1 MLSLLTGRMS
11 LSDSPSRPQAPS
23 VRVSE
28 LDARSTAITILLVA
42 TFVVL
47 EAARGY
53 GGARTPLGDDA
64 SSHTATIATFA
75 KLLMNGQGWWS
86 TDYNLGFPLGLYYQ
100 PVPHV
105 VSAAFCAL
113 LGGPEMAIFTYK
125 FFSVAMIALQPWAV
139 AFGLRRAGADRLTS
153 AIAGAL
159 APFVINP
166 EIGASMAFG
175 YSVKASLNVGLYTQN
190 WGNVALPIVFGELV
204 ALIDKRGRIWT
215 TALAAAF
222 TAGCHMFYAIALVP
236 IMAIL
241 ALLMP
246 GRAASVRKLAGAGA
260 VAFAL
265 VAPWQIALFQNQAY
279 FGGWPNS
286 SGERLDGYGWSDTF
300 SALVSGDL
308 LDGTTT
314 PILTVCALLGLIV
327 AVARFRHTAFGRATI
342 VSLVLSL
349 LGMVGRAP
357 LFGHPPIAPG
367 DGFLDRF
374 LGGGWIDL
382 YPLHKSVQL
391 FRYLSLLQFLLMV
404 LAALGISTVAHA
416 LYLAVSTRL
425 AGAGLKERL
434 AATFSRGDLTLVHTE
449 TATQRNIATALPTI
463 LLIAVIGFTLVKA
476 GPQLR
481 GAFRTIDKAK
491 ALHLDQYDELVSW
504 MRQTP
509 IEGRTLVGP
518 KTGVKGHYHGGLLA
532 YTGDRPVGLSYGV
545 GLHDSLGFYF
555 LMHFDPTAKNA
566 ADLFDLYDFRYMVN
580 DPGTA
585 FKNLDEGS
593 PKREI
598 IHKNKD
604 YIFAKLPV
612 SGQSVAIMREGRT
625 LSSTPREA
633 REQIRAWLNGNGPRT
648 GTTVVL
654 DVTNDR
660 SREQLTTSPGT
671 VTRAETFS
679 QTAPPAGKVIVSSSL
694 GDRVSATVDLG
705 EPALIVAKT
714 GFHPFWT
721 ATLDGAPVPTKF
733 VFPGFFAVEAP
744 AGKHQFEAR
753 FAWPAATKVLM
764 AIAPLPLL
772 FALFGES
779 PNPPRNGGPN
789 EGLLSAEATAD
800 RLRRRRKER
809 GPVPPTAA
817 DNSVLPPPV

>member
-1 MLSLLTGRMS
+1 MLSLNAGRMS
-11 LSDSPSRPQAPS
+11 HPEAPS
-23 VRVSE
+23 STPATRLNASE
-28 LDARSTAITILLVA
+28 LDSRSTAITILLVA
-42 TFVVL
+42 SFVVL

-53 GGARTPLGDDA
+53 AGPRTPLGDDA

-113 LGGPEMAIFTYK
+113 LGGPDAAVFTYK
-125 FFSVAMIALQPWAV
+125 FFSVAMVALQPWAI
-139 AFGLRRAGADRLTS
+139 AFGLRRAGADRLTA

-166 EIGASMAFG
+166 EVGASMAFG

-190 WGNVALPIVFGELV
+190 WGNVALPLVFGELV
-204 ALIDKRGRIWT
+204 ALIDRRGRIWT

-246 GRAASVRKLAGAGA
+246 GRMTSAKKLAGAGL

-265 VAPWQIALFQNQAY
+265 VAPWQVALFRNQAF

-286 SGERLDGYGWSDTF
+286 SGERLDGYGWHDTF
-300 SALVSGDL
+300 TALFSGDL

-314 PILTVCALLGLIV
+314 PILTFCALAGLVV
-327 AVARFRHTAFGRATI
+327 AIARFRHTAFGRATI

-367 DGFLDRF
+367 DSFIDAF

-416 LYLAVSTRL
+416 LYLAISTRM
-425 AGAGLKERL
+425 AGAALTPALRDAL
-434 AATFSRGDLTLVHTE
+434 TRGNLLLTHRE
-449 TATQRNIATALPTI
+449 TASQRSIATGVATV
-463 LLIAVIGFTLVKA
+463 LIVAVLGFTLVKA

-491 ALHLDQYDELVSW
+491 ALHLDQYDELVGW
-504 MRQTP
+504 MRETP

-580 DPGTA
+580 DTGTA
-585 FKNLDEGS
+585 FKNLDEGG

-598 IHKNKD
+598 IHRNKD
-604 YIFAKLPV
+604 YIFSKLPV
-612 SGQSVAIMREGRT
+612 SGQSVAIMREGRRF
-625 LSSTPREA
+625 SSTPREA
-633 REQIRAWLNGNGPRT
+633 REQIRAWLNGNGPKT

-654 DVTNDR
+654 DITNPR

-679 QTAPPAGKVIVSSSL
+679 QTAPPKGKVIVSSSL
-694 GDRVSATVDLG
+694 GDSVSATVELE
-705 EPALIVAKT
+705 EPALIVPKT
-714 GFHPFWT
+714 GYHPFWT
-721 ATLDGAPVPTKF
+721 ATLDGQPVPTVF
-733 VFPGFFAVEAP
+733 VFPGYFAVRAP
-744 AGKHQFEAR
+744 AGKHQLEAR
-753 FAWPAATKVLM
+753 FAWPSSTRYLLAF
-764 AIAPLPLL
+764 APLPLIA
-772 FALFGES
+772 ALFGEA
-779 PNPPRNGGPN
+779 PNPPQSGGP
-789 EGLLSAEATAD
+789 GGSLSSGESVAD
-800 RLRRRRKER
+800 RRRRRRAER
-809 GPVPPTAA
+809 GPVPPTSTE
-817 DNSVLPPPV
+817 NTVLPPPV